1 MAIEQGSAPNEGPD
15 DDWAGQI
22 RRAKSE
28 KRSKT
33 WIAAAA
39 ASAVVLVLTVGGV
52 ALVNVMGGGGPQPED
67 VLPANAVAFV
77 KLDLDPSAGQKLAAY
92 QLSAKFPAI
101 KRKVSSED
109 TSIKESIFGSL
120 FTGDTKVGGTS
131 LGLKYKTDVAPWLGD
146 RVGVGVFPDIDAD
159 KKPELA
165 VAIAFTDQ
173 AAAKAALDK
182 AIANRPKSK
191 QQMGYAFADAF
202 VVVSDTTAH
211 AAALVR
217 AGKAAPLAT
226 STYAEDV
233 QKLGQDQVAI
243 AWVDVAG
250 AFKAA
255 MSSLPKSVTKGV
267 KVDDSKVAGRIVEG
281 VHLDSSYVE
290 VTAMASGVKGA
301 SALANADAGADA
313 SLIESFPS
321 GVLGALTA
329 NGLGKSVGAL
339 YTSLTKADGTV
350 KRNKATAAAASG
362 GLGFSALTGQ
372 CACRVKS
379 FLSGLGLDSA
389 KKIENLLGS
398 ETGVMVAGDNL
409 RKPQVAIRTR
419 GSNPDAAVAT
429 ARKALARVPV
439 PGGLQIRK
447 AAAPVGIFIGT
458 PSTGSGFNLVKET
471 FSSSGTKLGA
481 DEAFRQVIP
490 RDQKASFAAYVNL
503 SKVLPLLAKGPG
515 SGMDMETVKPFK
527 ALGFTAVGG
536 SDPSVRLRVSFR

>member
-1 MAIEQGSAPNEGPD
+1 MAIEHGSAPNEGPD

-52 ALVNVMGGGGPQPED
+52 TLVNVLGGGGPQPED
-67 VLPANAVAFV
+67 VLPANAVVFV

-92 QLSAKFPAI
+92 QLSAKFPDI
-101 KRKVSSED
+101 KSKVSSED

-120 FTGDTKVGGTS
+120 FTGDTKVGGS
-131 LGLKYKTDVAPWLGD
+131 SMGLKYKTDVAPWLGD

-159 KKPELA
+159 KKPEFA

-182 AIANRPKSK
+182 AIANQPKTK

-217 AGKAAPLAT
+217 AGKTAPLAT

-233 QKLGQDQVAI
+233 QKLGQDQVAV
-243 AWVDVAG
+243 AWVSAAG
-250 AFKAA
+250 AYKA
-255 MSSLPKSVTKGV
+255 MKSSFPKSVTKNV
-267 KVDDSKVAGRIVEG
+267 TVDESKLAGRVVEG
-281 VHLDSSYVE
+281 LHVDASYLE
-290 VTAMASGVKGA
+290 LTALGIDVKGA
-301 SALANADAGADA
+301 KAVVDADAGADA
-313 SLIESFPS
+313 GLIQSFPS
-321 GVLGALTA
+321 GVLGAFTA
-329 NGLGKSVGAL
+329 NGLGKSAGSF
-339 YTSLTKADGTV
+339 YTSLIKAEAKGGKKASKSGLSDSLGT
-350 KRNKATAAAASG
+350 N
-362 GLGFSALTGQ
+362 GLTRQ
-372 CACRVKS
+372 CACTVRSVLGS
-379 FLSGLGLDSA
+379 LGLDSA
-389 KKIENLLGS
+389 QKIESLLGS
-398 ETGVMVAGDNL
+398 ETGVMVGGDNL
-409 RKPQVAIRTR
+409 DKPQVAIRTR
-419 GSNPDAAVAT
+419 GSNPDAAVAL

-447 AAAPVGIFIGT
+447 IAGPPGIFVGNQT
-458 PSTGSGFNLVKET
+458 TGRGFDLVKET
-471 FSSSGTKLGA
+471 FSTSGTKLGA

-490 RDQKASFAAYVNL
+490 PDQKASFAAYVNL
-503 SKVLPLLAKGPG
+503 SKVLPLLASQPK
-515 SGMDMETVKPFK
+515 SGMDMEALKPFK
-527 ALGFTAVGG
+527 ALGLTAVGG
-536 SDPSVRLRVSFR
+536 SDPTVRLRVSFR